1 MWSISHK
8 EVQVAKLTSEIIVWA
23 EEYAP
28 ITYGNYIRAYS
39 SGDKKR
45 TQRLIKTLKQ
55 KYKEVMK

>member
-1 MWSISHK
+1 MK
-8 EVQVAKLTSEIIVWA
+8 LPAEVMIWA

-55 KYKEVMK
+55 KYKEGMK

>member
-1 MWSISHK
+1 MRLPA
-8 EVQVAKLTSEIIVWA
+8 EVIVWA

-45 TQRLIKTLKQ
+45 TKRLIKTLKQ
-55 KYKEVMK
+55 KYKEENNERI